1 MSNAL
6 AIAAVTT
13 TLRSLLLS
21 ALGITEV
28 TTKPLDKARTTTTE
42 QVNIFLY
49 QTAMSG
55 SLRNMPMP
63 HQLKPGETGQ
73 PPLALNLFYLI
84 TAYGLDDDDASAHQ
98 LLGQAMSALHD
109 HPLLGS
115 AEILNATGATL
126 ADSDLHLQ
134 VERVRITPQPMP
146 LDEMSKLWTTFQTQF
161 RISTAYQISV
171 VLIES
176 TRSART
182 PLPVLARG
190 SQSDSGVTSQADTL
204 SPFPEITSLILPNQ
218 QFSVLLGDTLT
229 ISGRNLDGTN
239 IAVRIK
245 HPLLDDDRVLTP
257 LGASTESEVSVVIP
271 NEPANLP
278 AGFYTIAVEVTRPG
292 ETFSRTTNRLAFS
305 LAPEITSV
313 MPATVIRDANGD
325 VSLALDSVPEV
336 RLEQRAMLLLGE
348 REIASQ
354 PRAAQTDP
362 LTFEFGNPTPA
373 DEPDPVEHFARLR
386 VDGVDSLLIDRT
398 GSVPVFRNDQRV
410 TIE

>member
-21 ALGITEV
+21 ALGITDV
-28 TTKPLDKARTTTTE
+28 TTKPLDKARTSTTE

-49 QTAMSG
+49 LAAMNG

-63 HQLKPGETGQ
+63 HQLKPGETGE
-73 PPLALNLFYLI
+73 PPLALNLYYLI

-98 LLGQAMSALHD
+98 LLGQAMSTLHD

-134 VERVRITPQPMP
+134 VERVRITPQPLP

-161 RISTAYQISV
+161 RISAAYQVSV

-176 TRSART
+176 TRAART

-190 SQSDSGVTSQADTL
+190 SQSDSGVTSQASTL
-204 SPFPEITSLILPNQ
+204 SPFPEITSLTFPNQ
-218 QFSVLLGDTLT
+218 QSSALLGDTIT
-229 ISGRNLDGTN
+229 VVGQNLGGTN
-239 IAVRIK
+239 ITIRIN
-245 HPLLDDDRVLTP
+245 HPLLAEERVLTP
-257 LGASTESEVSVVIP
+257 VGAGTESEVSVVIP
-271 NEPANLP
+271 NEPPNLP
-278 AGFYTIAVEVTRPG
+278 AGFYTIAVEVTRPS
-292 ETFSRTTNRLAFS
+292 ETFSRTTNLLAFS
-305 LAPEITSV
+305 LAPEITSA
-313 MPATVIRDANGD
+313 MPATVIRDVNGD
-325 VSLALDSVPEV
+325 VTLVLDCVPEV
-336 RLEQRAMLLLGE
+336 RTEQRAMLLLGE
-348 REIASQ
+348 REIASE
-354 PRAAQTDP
+354 PRTAQTDP

-398 GSVPVFRNDQRV
+398 GSVPVFRNDQKV